1 MPNVAVRG
9 LGSIG
14 VINDLPAIDLPL
26 AGLSEARNVVF
37 RDGAVTRSPV
47 FRELYAHADL
57 PLRPQGMIC
66 QTPPNG
72 FDRAVIVGSDGS
84 YLAVD
89 NGHTYWVSPADYSA
103 NSAPVS
109 TGPVSGV
116 SQAGAIV
123 INRQLDV
130 PVYMTSGDMQLK
142 PLPGWQEAW
151 RCGALRAYK
160 DMLIA
165 VDVAKGGARYS
176 NMVKWSGYWRLDLGP
191 VPTTWDKDDPATLAG
206 ENTLAGLAS
215 PLVDAVALRDACI
228 LYANQATW
236 AMTAT
241 GGNDV
246 FAFRLLFD
254 RRGIIGT
261 NAAMDMDGMHYCLGD
276 QDIWMHDGVT
286 ARSIV
291 TNRIRNRVF
300 RHLDRRLKGRC
311 FVTTDQTRRL
321 VYFCYPSTEAG
332 LKFDRA
338 DGGCNVA
345 AVYHVDSQA
354 WSFVDLPNA
363 VAALPMNATFT
374 ETYADAPLSYEQE
387 TQSYADKGDTFD
399 KQQVFL
405 VARRLLVMDE
415 AGDNAVLPDLPTPAA
430 LNGEPKVVREGL
442 SLAEI
447 AGLDVYKVWREVQ
460 PLIELESQ
468 DDSAVF
474 RLGAAPWV
482 SSPTAWGGPVV
493 YRPAQSRHFNAR
505 IGGRLLAYE
514 FHPAD
519 PLRPF
524 RFSGFDFDPVPLGH
538 R

>member
-14 VINDLPAIDLPL
+14 VINDLPAVDLPL
-26 AGLSEARNVVF
+26 AGLTEARNVVF
-37 RDGAVTRSPV
+37 RDGAITRSPV
-47 FRELYAHADL
+47 FRELYAHADVVAH
-57 PLRPQGMIC
+57 PQGMIC

-72 FDRAVIVGSDGS
+72 FDRTIVVGSDGS

-89 NGHTYWVSPADYSA
+89 NGHSYWVSPADYSA
-103 NSAPVS
+103 GTTPVS

-123 INRQLDV
+123 INRQLEV
-130 PVYMTSGDMQLK
+130 PVYMTSGDMQLRR
-142 PLPGWQEAW
+142 LPGWQDTW

-160 DMLIA
+160 DMLVA
-165 VDVAKGGARYS
+165 VDISRGGARYS
-176 NMVKWSGYWRLDLGP
+176 NMVKWSGYWRLDQGP
-191 VPTTWDKDDPATLAG
+191 VPMTWDKDDPQTQAG
-206 ENTLAGLAS
+206 ENMLAGLAS
-215 PLVDAVALRDACI
+215 PLVDAVTLRDACI

-241 GGNDV
+241 GGSDI
-246 FAFRLLFD
+246 FAFRLLFE

-291 TNRIRNRVF
+291 ANRIRNRVF

-321 VYFCYPSTEAG
+321 VYFCYPSAEPG
-332 LKFDRA
+332 LKFSTA

-354 WSFVDLPNA
+354 WSFIDLPNT
-363 VAALPMNATFT
+363 VAALPMNPTFT
-374 ETYADAPLSYEQE
+374 ETYADAPQSYEQE
-387 TQSYADKGDTFD
+387 TQTYAEKGDTFD

-405 VARRLLVMDE
+405 TGHRLLVMDE
-415 AGDNAVLPDLPTPAA
+415 AGRDAVLPNLITTTTH
-430 LNGEPKVVREGL
+430 NGEPRVVREGL
-442 SLAEI
+442 SLAEM
-447 AGLDVYKVWREVQ
+447 AGLDAYKIWREVQ
-460 PLIELESQ
+460 PLVELEGAE
-468 DDSAVF
+468 DGIVF

-482 SSPTAWGGPVV
+482 SSPTAWGPAIT
-493 YRPAQSRHFNAR
+493 YRPGSSRHFNAR
-505 IGGRLLAYE
+505 TGGRLLAYE
-514 FHPAD
+514 IRPVD
-519 PLRPF
+519 PLRAF
-524 RFSGFDFDPVPLGH
+524 RISGFDFDPAPLGH

>member
-9 LGSIG
+9 LGSVG
-14 VINDLPAIDLPL
+14 VVSDLPATDLPL
-26 AGLSEARNVVF
+26 AGLTQARNVVF
-37 RDGAVTRSPV
+37 RDGAITRSPV
-47 FRELYAHADL
+47 FRELYAHPDL
-57 PLRPQGMIC
+57 PQRPQGMIC

-72 FDRAVIVGSDGS
+72 FDRTVIVGTDGS

-89 NGHTYWVSPADYSA
+89 NGHAYWVSPADYSA
-103 NSAPVS
+103 NSTPVS
-109 TGPVSGV
+109 AGPVSGV

-123 INRQLDV
+123 INRQVDM

-142 PLPGWQEAW
+142 TLPGWQDAW
-151 RCGALRAYK
+151 RCGAMRAYK

-165 VDVAKGGARYS
+165 VDVSKGGARYS

-191 VPTTWDKDDPATLAG
+191 VPMTWDKDDAKSQAG
-206 ENTLAGLAS
+206 ENMLAGLAS
-215 PLVDAVALRDACI
+215 PLVDAVTLRDACI

-241 GGNDV
+241 GGSDI

-261 NAAMDMDGMHYCLGD
+261 NAAMDMDGLHYCLGD

-291 TNRIRNRVF
+291 TNRIRNRIF

-321 VYFCYPSTEAG
+321 VYFCYPSAEPD
-332 LKFDRA
+332 LKFGLA

-345 AVYHVDSQA
+345 AVYHIDSQA

-363 VAALPMNATFT
+363 VGALPMNTTFT
-374 ETYADAPLSYEQE
+374 ETYADALNSYDQE
-387 TQSYADKGDTFD
+387 TESYAEKGDTFD

-405 VARRLLVMDE
+405 TGHRLLVMDE
-415 AGDNAVLPDLPTPAA
+415 AGRDAVLPDLATS
-430 LNGEPKVVREGL
+430 LTHNGEPMIAREGL
-442 SLAEI
+442 SLAEM
-447 AGLDVYKVWREVQ
+447 AGLDSYKIWREIQ
-460 PLIELESQ
+460 PLIELE
-468 DDSAVF
+468 DGADSVVF
-474 RLGAAPWV
+474 RFGAAPWV
-482 SSPTAWGGPVV
+482 SSPITWGPEIV
-493 YRPAQSRHFNAR
+493 YRPALSQHVNAR
-505 IGGRLLAYE
+505 VGGRLLAYE
-514 FHPAD
+514 IRPGD

-524 RFSGFDFDPVPLGH
+524 RITGFDFDPAALG
-538 R
+538 RR

>member
-9 LGSIG
+9 LGTIG
-14 VINDLPAIDLPL
+14 VITDLPAIDLPL

-37 RDGAVTRSPV
+37 RDGAITRSPV
-47 FRELYAHADL
+47 FRELHAHVDL
-57 PLRPQGMIC
+57 PLQPQGMIC

-72 FDRAVIVGSDGS
+72 FDRTILVATEGS

-89 NGHTYWVSPADYSA
+89 NGHTYPVSPPDYSA
-103 NSAPVS
+103 GTTPVS

-123 INRQLDV
+123 INRQVDV

-142 PLPGWQEAW
+142 PLPGWHDAW

-176 NMVKWSGYWRLDLGP
+176 NMVKWSSYWRLDQGP
-191 VPTTWDKDDPATLAG
+191 VPMSWDKDDPATLAG

-215 PLVDAVALRDACI
+215 PLVDAVPLRDACI
-228 LYANQATW
+228 LYAGQATW
-236 AMTAT
+236 TMTAS
-241 GGNDV
+241 GGADV

-276 QDIWMHDGVT
+276 QDIWMHDGIT
-286 ARSIV
+286 AHSIV

-300 RHLDRRLKGRC
+300 RHLDRQRKASC

-321 VYFCYPSTEAG
+321 VYFCYPSTEPG
-332 LKFDRA
+332 LKFTTA
-338 DGGCNVA
+338 GGGCNVA

-354 WSFVDLPNA
+354 WSFADLPNT
-363 VAALPMNATFT
+363 VAALAMNTTFT
-374 ETYADAPLSYEQE
+374 ETYAAAGQTFEQE
-387 TQSYADKGDTFD
+387 TQSYAEKGDTFD

-405 VARRLLVMDE
+405 AANRLLVMDD
-415 AGDNAVLPDLPTPAA
+415 AGTSAVLPGLATPAT
-430 LNGEPKVVREGL
+430 LNGEPRILREGL
-442 SLAEI
+442 SLADM
-447 AGLDVYKVWREVQ
+447 AGLEAYKVWREIQ
-460 PLIELESQ
+460 PLVELEEPE
-468 DDSAVF
+468 DGIVF

-482 SSPTAWGGPVV
+482 SAATVWGPEIT
-493 YRPAQSRHFNAR
+493 YRPATARHLNAR

-514 FHPAD
+514 IRPAD
-519 PLRPF
+519 PLQAF
-524 RFSGFDFDPVPLGH
+524 RLSGFDFDPVPLG
-538 R
+538 RR

>member
-14 VINDLPAIDLPL
+14 VISDLPATDLPL
-26 AGLSEARNVVF
+26 AGLTEARNVVF
-37 RDGAVTRSPV
+37 RDGAVTRSPL
-47 FRELYAHADL
+47 FRQLFVHPDL
-57 PLRPQGMIC
+57 PRQPQGMIC
-66 QTPPNG
+66 QTPANG
-72 FDRAVIVGSDGS
+72 FDRTVIVGIDGS

-89 NGHTYWVSPADYSA
+89 NGHSYWVSPADYSA
-103 NSAPVS
+103 GTTPVS
-109 TGPVSGV
+109 DGPISGV

-123 INRQLDV
+123 VNRQVDV

-142 PLPGWQEAW
+142 PLPGWEDAW
-151 RCGALRAYK
+151 RCGALRSYK

-165 VDVAKGGARYS
+165 VDISKGGARYS
-176 NMVKWSGYWRLDLGP
+176 NMVKWSGYWRLDKGP
-191 VPTTWDKDDPATLAG
+191 VPMTWDKDDPQALAG
-206 ENTLAGLAS
+206 ENMLAGLAS

-241 GGNDV
+241 GGSDI

-261 NAAMDMDGMHYCLGD
+261 NAAMDMDGAHYCLGD

-291 TNRIRNRVF
+291 ANRIRNRIF
-300 RHLDRRLKGRC
+300 RHLDRRLKARC

-321 VYFCYPSTEAG
+321 VYFCYPSTEPG
-332 LKFDRA
+332 LKFAAA

-345 AVYHVDSQA
+345 AVYHVDSEA
-354 WSFVDLPNA
+354 WSFVDLPNT
-363 VAALPMNATFT
+363 VGALAMNATFT
-374 ETYADAPLSYEQE
+374 ETYADAARSYDQE
-387 TQSYADKGDTFD
+387 TQSYAEKGDTFD

-405 VARRLLVMDE
+405 ATRELLVMDE
-415 AGDNAVLPDLPTPAA
+415 AGRDAVLPQLAA
-430 LNGEPKVVREGL
+430 STTSNGEPLITREGL
-442 SLAEI
+442 SLADM
-447 AGLDVYKVWREVQ
+447 AGLDTYKLWREMQ
-460 PLIELESQ
+460 PLIEFEEPE
-468 DDSAVF
+468 DAMIF
-474 RLGAAPWV
+474 RFGAAPWV
-482 SSPTAWGGPVV
+482 SSATEWAREVV
-493 YRPAQSRHFNAR
+493 YRPATTHHLNAR

-514 FHPAD
+514 IRPTD

-524 RFSGFDFDPVPLGH
+524 RIVGFDFDPAPLG
-538 R
+538 RR

>member
-9 LGSIG
+9 LGSVG

-57 PLRPQGMIC
+57 ASHPQGMIC

-72 FDRAVIVGSDGS
+72 FDRTVIVGSDGS

-89 NGHTYWVSPADYSA
+89 NGHSYWVSPAAYSA
-103 NSAPVS
+103 GSAPVS
-109 TGPVSGV
+109 AGPVSGV

-123 INRQLDV
+123 INRQVDV

-142 PLPGWQEAW
+142 PLPGWQDAW
-151 RCGALRAYK
+151 RCGALRAYR
-160 DMLIA
+160 DMLVA
-165 VDVAKGGARYS
+165 VDISKGGARYS

-191 VPTTWDKDDPATLAG
+191 VPMTWDKDDLKAQAG
-206 ENTLAGLAS
+206 ENMLAGLAS
-215 PLVDAVALRDACI
+215 PLVDAVSLRDACV

-236 AMTAT
+236 TMTAT
-241 GGNDV
+241 GGTDV
-246 FAFRLLFD
+246 FAFRQLFD

-261 NAAMDMDGMHYCLGD
+261 NAAMDMDGLHYCLGD
-276 QDIWMHDGVT
+276 QDIWMHDGIT

-300 RHLDRRLKGRC
+300 HHLDRRLKNRC

-321 VYFCYPSTEAG
+321 VYFCYPSAEPA
-332 LKFDRA
+332 LKFTTA

-363 VAALPMNATFT
+363 VAALAMNTTFT
-374 ETYADAPLSYEQE
+374 ETYAGASLSFDQE
-387 TQSYADKGDTFD
+387 TDSYANKGDTFD

-405 VARRLLVMDE
+405 TGNRILVMDE
-415 AGDNAVLPDLPTPAA
+415 AGNDAVLPRLVTSTSHNGTPRIA
-430 LNGEPKVVREGL
+430 REGL
-442 SLAEI
+442 SLAEM
-447 AGLDVYKVWREVQ
+447 AGLDAYKVWREVQ
-460 PLIELESQ
+460 PLVEL
-468 DDSAVF
+468 DDPADSMVF

-482 SSPTAWGGPVV
+482 SSPTIWGPELTYTPGL
-493 YRPAQSRHFNAR
+493 SRHLHTR
-505 IGGRLLAYE
+505 TGGRLLAYE
-514 FHPAD
+514 IRPGD
-519 PLRPF
+519 PLQAF
-524 RFSGFDFDPVPLGH
+524 RITGFDFDPIPLG
-538 R
+538 RR